1 MASKGRS
8 HRTGG
13 SAKAL
18 LSKRGFIDRM
28 DDGLTGVQGAQD
40 VIAMIT
46 SRRKVAKLILG
57 HNKLSDDGCIVLFQ
71 FLGSPAGRKY
81 RIMEISLNS
90 NEIGDRGLLA
100 IAAYLNGNQHL
111 TELFLQN
118 NLFSGDPSVIETFAN
133 SINSSHL
140 EMLSLAT
147 NTALSDN
154 FVGAFFSNLRS
165 TYLKE
170 LHVSATGITHRSAPH
185 IISYISSPERCH
197 LHTFKC
203 NGNALG
209 YSAVKRI
216 IGAIE
221 KSNFALSSVELYS
234 NHMATESDDDDTS
247 SNSSDWKE
255 SESKLRLIVSR
266 NMYLKRMA
274 EEEALGLLRYSR
286 TLLLPTKSSALCMFP
301 TELQLYILS
310 FLAPTLSSA
319 QHINVYTYASTLT
332 TLPPLL
338 PKLNGDELEMCLPD
352 PFSLGLPECENKVWK
367 VRGTTGGCAS
377 GKCCG
382 ALLCNIE
389 QQRTKWLD
397 AVGCSAYDGRSGHI
411 DILKYQVT
419 QGKTS
424 LS

>member
-1 MASKGRS
+1 MSSKGRS
-8 HRTGG
+8 SRTGG
-13 SAKAL
+13 PAKAL
-18 LSKRGFIDRM
+18 LSTRGFIDRM
-28 DDGLTGVQGAQD
+28 DDGLTAVEGAQD
-40 VIAMIT
+40 VISMIT
-46 SRRKVAKLILG
+46 SRRKVTKLILG
-57 HNKLSDDGCIVLFQ
+57 HNKLSDDGCIVLFR
-71 FLGSPAGRKY
+71 FLESPAGRKY
-81 RIMEISLNS
+81 RIAEISLNS

-100 IAAYLNGNQHL
+100 IATYLNGNQHL

-118 NLFSGDPSVIETFAN
+118 NLFSGDSPVIETFTN

-140 EMLSLAT
+140 EMLSLTT

-154 FVGAFFSNLRS
+154 FVGAFFSSLRS

-170 LHVSATGITHRSAPH
+170 LHVSATGITRRSAPH

-209 YSAVKRI
+209 HSAVKRI

-221 KSNFALSSVELYS
+221 KSNFVLSSVELYS
-234 NHMATESDDDDTS
+234 NHMATESDNDDTS
-247 SNSSDWKE
+247 SDDTDWKVL
-255 SESKLRLIVSR
+255 ESKLRPILSR
-266 NMYLKRMA
+266 NMYLKRKA
-274 EEEALGLLRYSR
+274 EKEALGLLRYSR
-286 TLLLPTKSSALCMFP
+286 TLLLPTKSSALCVLC
-301 TELQLYILS
+301 TELQLHILS

-319 QHINVYTYASTLT
+319 QRINVCTYASTCT

-352 PFSLGLPECENKVWK
+352 PFSLGLPGCENKVWE

-377 GKCCG
+377 GKCRG
-382 ALLCNIE
+382 AVLCHKE

-397 AVGCSAYDGRSGHI
+397 AVGCSAYDGR
-411 DILKYQVT
+411 
-419 QGKTS
+419 
-424 LS
+424 